1 MSSGTPVVT
10 MQMSA
15 TALGAKDGH
24 EVMVGKT
31 AEELGT
37 KCLELLSNDSLYK
50 SISKHGRDLVEK
62 NYTWKEI
69 GKKLDEVYRKAVL
82 Y

>member
-15 TALGAKDGH
+15 DALSAKDGH
-24 EVMVGKT
+24 DILVGQNAKELAEKCSLLLHDEV
-31 AEELGT
+31 
-37 KCLELLSNDSLYK
+37 LYK
-50 SISKHGRDLVEK
+50 RISENGRALVEK

-69 GKKLDEVYRKAVL
+69 GKKLEEVYKQAVL